1 MRLFFPK
8 RLAYRLIIS
17 LSIILVIAGSI
28 SGWYSIQKEEQLLLG
43 SMILGADQL
52 SRAISSATWHAM
64 LADQRG
70 AAYEIMQ
77 TIALKQGIDRIRI
90 FNREGRLVYSTTT
103 AESMQVEKNT
113 EMCNPC
119 HAKNQ
124 PMIKIDVPSRS
135 RISWGSDGTRKL
147 AMVTPIYNESSCS
160 DAECHAHP
168 KDISVL
174 GVLDISLDLSQMDNE
189 MKSVRQRVV
198 LSTFGLVLI
207 VGLFVGVF
215 ANRFV
220 DRPIQR
226 LIEGTRAVSEMN
238 LETPIKVPAIG
249 QLNELAQSFDV
260 MRVRL
265 RHALAELNDFA
276 QQLETKIKERTEQLD
291 VANRKLVQSD
301 RLASLG
307 QLAASVA
314 HEINNPIGGILT
326 LSMLVQRILKEDGIP
341 PDRVAEVRQY
351 LSQIVNETSRV
362 GRIVT
367 DLLAFSRRSKPQR
380 IASDLNAII
389 SSTTSILNHKL
400 KLMNVTL
407 DLRLADALPP
417 LQCDSSQMQQVL
429 INLVRNAAE
438 AIQGAGTVTLRS
450 RAARAQLGGCESDAI
465 ILEVSD
471 DGSGIP
477 PEVEK
482 RLFDPFFSTKETGT
496 GLGLPIA
503 ARMVEKLG
511 GMLQYQTRPGHGTT
525 FGVTLPRAEPAIAS
539 TS

>member
-1 MRLFFPK
+1 MVRSFLPK
-8 RLAYRLIIS
+8 RLGYRLIVS

-28 SGWYSIQKEEQLLLG
+28 SGWYSYQKEEQLLLK

-64 LADQRG
+64 LADQRE

-90 FNREGRLVYSTTT
+90 FNKEGRVVFSTTP
-103 AESMQVEKNT
+103 AESMQVDKTAET
-113 EMCNPC
+113 CYLC

-124 PMIKIDVPSRS
+124 PIAKVDVPSRS
-135 RISWGSDGTRKL
+135 RIYWGSDGTRKL

-160 DAECHAHP
+160 DADCHAHP
-168 KDISVL
+168 KDITVL
-174 GVLDISLDLSQMDNE
+174 GVLDISLDLAQMDSE

-198 LSTFGLVLI
+198 LSTIGLVLI

-215 ANRFV
+215 AERFV

-226 LIEGTRAVSEMN
+226 LIEGTRAVSEMD
-238 LETPIKVPAIG
+238 LETPINVPAVG
-249 QLNELAQSFDV
+249 QLNELAQSFDM

-265 RHALAELNDFA
+265 RHALAELNEFA
-276 QQLETKIKERTEQLD
+276 LQLESKIKERTEQLD
-291 VANRKLVQSD
+291 AANRKLVQSD

-341 PDRVAEVRQY
+341 QERVPEVRQY
-351 LSQIVNETSRV
+351 LTQIVNETSRV

-380 IASDLNAII
+380 MDANLNTII
-389 SSTTSILNHKL
+389 RSTLSILNHKL

-407 DLRLADALPP
+407 DQRLADALPSI
-417 LQCDSSQMQQVL
+417 QCDVSQMQQVL
-429 INLVRNAAE
+429 INLVMNGAE
-438 AIQGAGTVTLRS
+438 AMQSKGGGSLIVATRFE
-450 RAARAQLGGCESDAI
+450 ARESVVL
-465 ILEVSD
+465 LEITD
-471 DGSGIP
+471 TGDGITADNLT
-477 PEVEK
+477 K
-482 RLFDPFFSTKETGT
+482 IFDPFFTTKGEGKGV
-496 GLGLPIA
+496 GLGLAVVYGIVDA
-503 ARMVEKLG
+503 HKGDIDVKSEVGK
-511 GMLQYQTRPGHGTT
+511 GTT
-525 FGVTLPRAEPAIAS
+525 FHVRLPVGNGSNA
-539 TS
+539 

>member
-407 DLRLADALPP
+407 DLRLADALPS

-429 INLVRNAAE
+429 INLVMNGAE
-438 AIQGAGTVTLRS
+438 SMQSKGGGPLIVATRFD
-450 RAARAQLGGCESDAI
+450 ARESN
-465 ILEVSD
+465 ILLEITD
-471 DGSGIP
+471 IGDGIP
-477 PEVEK
+477 ADHLTK
-482 RLFDPFFSTKETGT
+482 IFDPFFTTKGEGKGV
-496 GLGLPIA
+496 GLGLAVIYGIVDA
-503 ARMVEKLG
+503 HKGDIDVKSEVGK
-511 GMLQYQTRPGHGTT
+511 GTT
-525 FGVTLPRAEPAIAS
+525 FLVRLPVGKGS
-539 TS
+539 NV